1 MYKPI
6 AFSVTICK
14 KYLVELENDEKEGRE
29 NEAAEDSAD
38 SIAPPLKTE
47 GSQEKLTKDFWRSGG
62 GEGRSGGGADYGR
75 LSKKDRRCLR
85 CRTRKSSKARI
96 NCSRRWGCPTS
107 RFYW

>member
-75 LSKKDRRCLR
+75 LSRCAR
-85 CRTRKSSKARI
+85 CRRKKSSKARI
-96 NCSRRWGCPTS
+96 NCSRRWCQKPVLKPYI
-107 RFYW
+107 FW

>member
-47 GSQEKLTKDFWRSGG
+47 GSQEKLTKDFWRRGV
-62 GEGRSGGGADYGR
+62 GADYGR
-75 LSKKDRRCLR
+75 PRCAR
-85 CRTRKSSKARI
+85 CRRKKSTKARI
-96 NCSRRWGCPTS
+96 NCSRRWCPKPVLKPYI
-107 RFYW
+107 FW

>member
-47 GSQEKLTKDFWRSGG
+47 GSQEKLTKEFW
-62 GEGRSGGGADYGR
+62 RSGGGADYGR

>member
-29 NEAAEDSAD
+29 NEAAD

-47 GSQEKLTKDFWRSGG
+47 GSQEKLTKEFWRSGG

-96 NCSRRWGCPTS
+96 NCSRRWCPKPVLKPYI
-107 RFYW
+107 FW